1 MSKVGMVQESIGLLR
16 EITEEFFN
24 FDQSIFN
31 VVLDGCSKFNKISE
45 MQEIL
50 NLMDSC
56 GFPLTVVG
64 YNTII
69 DGLVRSNNVGKA
81 WDVLDSMVKFNILP
95 DHFTISTLCRGI
107 RGVESKKHYDRI
119 ITLFNE

>member
-1 MSKVGMVQESIGLLR
+1 MSKIGMVAESIGLLR

-24 FDQSIFN
+24 FDQTIFN
-31 VVLDGCSKFNKISE
+31 VVLDGCSKSNKIAE

-69 DGLVRSNNVGKA
+69 DGLVRSGHPGKA
-81 WDVLDSMVKFNILP
+81 WDVLDSMVKFAINP

-107 RGVESKKHYDRI
+107 KGPESNK
-119 ITLFNE
+119 